1 MVLQWNLWT
10 LCTSLCTHTQV
21 SPLKRSPFS
30 LNPGN
35 NDFFGWTACNKKRG
49 NESTSIGFLFIHI
62 QIFCRC
68 HFLAAE
74 IKNELG
80 YFENFT
86 KWHWIINSSQI
97 VCPIYQQ
104 CTSPVDSSFTCKRK
118 FVAFRTSMYKKGNL

>member
-1 MVLQWNLWT
+1 MRDPC

-21 SPLKRSPFS
+21 SPLIRSPFS

-35 NDFFGWTACNKKRG
+35 SDFLVEQLVTKKEVM
-49 NESTSIGFLFIHI
+49 NLHLSIVFLFIHI
-62 QIFCRC
+62 QTFCRC

-86 KWHWIINSSQI
+86 KWHWIIHSSQI

-104 CTSPVDSSFTCKRK
+104 CTSPVDISFTCKRK